1 MVSSVVISSDKEEL
15 AGKSSASP
23 AICITEDVLSRG
35 LPNLVPNNKTGLIKA
50 SKNMVVPSYTLYVD
64 DIMIFF

>member
-1 MVSSVVISSDKEEL
+1 MVSCVVISSDKEEL

-23 AICITEDVLSRG
+23 AICITEDVFSRG
-35 LPNLVPNNKTGLIKA
+35 LPNLVPNNKTRMIKA
-50 SKNMVVPSYTLYVD
+50 TKNMVVPSYTLYVD